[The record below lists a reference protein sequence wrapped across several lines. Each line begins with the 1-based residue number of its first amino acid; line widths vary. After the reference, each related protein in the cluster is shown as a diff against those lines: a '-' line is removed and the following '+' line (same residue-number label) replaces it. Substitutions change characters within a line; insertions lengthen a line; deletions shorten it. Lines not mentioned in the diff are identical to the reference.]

1 MINPVKKNRSLEK
14 DDPFDQGS
22 INNNTKIYH
31 NLKNNF
37 NNNVSNKYKKLYK
50 LFEPNIK
57 QNEIKKLP
65 KYKILNSLRNN
76 NENKFNLYLK
86 NREEL
91 YKDLY
96 KNIGVK
102 SDLVPIINKD
112 KSVFDNSDGVNSNF
126 SQVKLGNE
134 IKIYKGKN
142 KLSPISVLKRDSFQ

>member
-1 MINPVKKNRSLEK
+1 M
-14 DDPFDQGS
+14 
-22 INNNTKIYH
+22 
-31 NLKNNF
+31 
-37 NNNVSNKYKKLYK
+37 
-50 LFEPNIK
+50 
-57 QNEIKKLP
+57 
-65 KYKILNSLRNN
+65 NSLRGN
-76 NENKFNLYLK
+76 NENKFNLYWK

-126 SQVKLGNE
+126 SQVKLENE